1 MPQFKDIL
9 MEDTDNIQDKPFK
22 LQYNM
27 FNILKYYPQSLKLY
41 NNPKLLYNNQSH
53 KSHNPKA
60 HNLFQQ
66 YKSKALN
73 HLKKEKAESNT
84 SLTKKLWWNMK
95 QFKGIKKIDF
105 F

>member
-1 MPQFKDIL
+1 
-9 MEDTDNIQDKPFK
+9 MEDTDNIQDKSFK

-27 FNILKYYPQSLKLY
+27 FKPLKCYPQSLKLY
-41 NNPKLLYNNQSH
+41 NNQELLYNNQSH

-66 YKSKALN
+66 FKSKALN

-84 SLTKKLWWNMK
+84 FLTKRL
-95 QFKGIKKIDF
+95 
-105 F
+105 